1 MDSWALSAK
10 FPAVAAPILTE
21 PGPTSGQV
29 KPTKYPDASV
39 PVSTVS

>member
-1 MDSWALSAK
+1 MYSVSASAK
-10 FPAVAAPILTE
+10 LPAVAAPRLTE